1 MYLPLLI
8 KISLRKKNNFFSL
21 SLLDPIEAAVSKY
34 KNHLSLNVV
43 RGNMSKLDNPSFS
56 FEYESF
62 DQTLLKLEKVDPK
75 KQF

>member
-1 MYLPLLI
+1 
-8 KISLRKKNNFFSL
+8 
-21 SLLDPIEAAVSKY
+21 
-34 KNHLSLNVV
+34 
-43 RGNMSKLDNPSFS
+43 MSKLDNPSFS